1 MKRFFFLAIVFT
13 VLSFGS
19 ISTVVAQSG
28 GQNGSLSEQQV
39 YVCLSGAADVLGIT
53 VAQAEAMY
61 DQGEIILEDQGST
74 TAVKTAAASGGG
86 NTLLILDNSF

>member
-13 VLSFGS
+13 VLSLGS
-19 ISTVVAQSG
+19 ISTVNAQGSG
-28 GQNGSLSEQQV
+28 NLSEQQV